1 MFWGDRVAIVH
12 DSFAQY
18 GEAERIAEE
27 IAKITPGADIL
38 SAVRVDESLS
48 QYLRSRSM
56 KTTWMD
62 HLPAKEQLSR
72 ELAVLFPLAIRSLD
86 MSQYSVVISS
96 CAGFAKGV
104 QCREDA
110 IHLCYCH
117 TVRSAIW
124 RYKESERTQKT
135 NAAIGLVLEPLR
147 AALRQIDRSSAV
159 QPDYYVAKSH
169 RVAEQIKQCYGR
181 NAYVVH
187 PPIETSRFHSSEAH
201 DDYLLI
207 VSELLPHKPIDMVIA
222 ACNSMGKRLLIAGD
236 GPDRQRLEALA
247 GPSIKFLGPCNK
259 SKEADLLARSQAV
272 FCPDAEADFDTM
284 PLKANASGRP
294 AISFAIGSAF
304 ETIVNGESGVL
315 CWELSRPAIVEA
327 IDQCC
332 RSTWDSAALAAYA
345 RNFDVSVFRA
355 RFTAVLEDVLGAQSV
370 AGALA

>member
-1 MFWGDRVAIVH
+1 VFWGNRIAIVH

-27 IAKITPGADIL
+27 IAKLAPEADIL
-38 SAVRVDESLS
+38 SALCVDESLT

-56 KTTWMD
+56 KTTWMN

-124 RYKESERTQKT
+124 RYKESARTRKR
-135 NAAIGLVLEPLR
+135 NPAIGLALEPLR
-147 AALRQIDRSSAV
+147 AALRQIDRTSAV

-181 NAYVVH
+181 NAYVVY
-187 PPIETSRFHSSEAH
+187 PPIETSRFHSSGTH

-207 VSELLPHKPIDMVIA
+207 ISELFPHKRIDMVIA

-236 GPDRQRLEALA
+236 GPDKQRLESLA
-247 GPSIKFLGPCNK
+247 GPSIKFLGRCNK
-259 SKEADLLARSQAV
+259 SQEADLLARSHAV

-284 PLKANASGRP
+284 PLKANAAGRP
-294 AISFAIGSAF
+294 AISFATGSAF
-304 ETIVNGESGVL
+304 ETIANGESGVL
-315 CWELSRPAIVEA
+315 CWESSRPAIVDA

-332 RSTWDSAALAAYA
+332 RSPWGSAGLKAYA
-345 RNFDVSVFRA
+345 RSFDVSVFRA
-355 RFTAVLEDVLGAQSV
+355 RFTAVLKDLLGAESITGAV
-370 AGALA
+370 A